1 MRLLASHFRG
11 NAPGSCTV
19 EVHLLENTL
28 KALPWMEA
36 RSNHNQPTTTVFHYC
51 FVSRTII
58 SRREDL
64 YWRVGQPETARYAR
78 THLGETIAR
87 CFKSRLAG
95 ATRCSREGSSVAT
108 GVKLTPHYGGVG
120 TKTSEFNPAFLED
133 RYRTVLTFRLKE
145 RQHEAREN
153 PEAAS
158 GC

>member
-1 MRLLASHFRG
+1 
-11 NAPGSCTV
+11 
-19 EVHLLENTL
+19 
-28 KALPWMEA
+28 MEA

-133 RYRTVLTFRLKE
+133 RYRTVLMFRLKK

-153 PEAAS
+153 REAAS